1 MQREDGRCEGEYRQL
16 VNSRVAELVIAALW
30 DRAPSGRWPAQVSLS
45 WSTGRTEQVRIE
57 VTALGERDYYRV
69 DQIVVGSSNYSWP
82 TAIIAKTHL
91 MPRDVGIVAYYEGPR
106 RTYIPIT
113 TDRTSGSTGAYHLVL
128 FSSADVSELS
138 LGVTRS
144 ETGETV
150 IGKTYKSPSIG
161 SFLANRAI
169 DLELPALGRGTYKV
183 AISALTPGTRAVGA
197 LVLDVQLP

>member
-1 MQREDGRCEGEYRQL
+1 LLGWR
-16 VNSRVAELVIAALW
+16 
-30 DRAPSGRWPAQVSLS
+30 
-45 WSTGRTEQVRIE
+45 TGRTEPVRIE

-69 DQIVVGSSNYSWP
+69 DQVVVGSSRYSWP

-91 MPRDVGIVAYYEGPR
+91 MPRDVGIVAYHEGPR
-106 RTYIPIT
+106 RTYLPIMT
-113 TDRTSGSTGAYHLVL
+113 ESTSGSTGAYHLIL

-138 LGVTRS
+138 LGVTRF

-150 IGKTYKSPSIG
+150 TGKTYKSPTFG

-169 DLELPALGRGTYKV
+169 DLELPVLDRGAYRV
-183 AISALTPGTRAVGA
+183 AISAVTPGTRAVGA